1 MFSTGFLFYTSPFD
15 RKSDYT
21 GFVACPYCG
30 GNYTLKTNYY
40 YGVTGKRETKFLVC
54 NTNRHAKRCEGENVP
69 LDEFKK
75 GVTTLTKKIKDNMQ
89 FFKEYLIESFSGK
102 DKDAKKTRIAE
113 IDKEIASLKERLKE
127 FVDKFDDYSIAL
139 GKELMEKISYLTSER
154 LNLENSL
161 LIAGSAESRAKNI
174 LKEFEAIPTII
185 KEFEDFDFRKLYS
198 RAVVMNKSEVLLIV
212 GNPDVSKLPLSS
224 VGELKIQVSYKVK
237 ITDYHINF
245 SVYANI

>member
-1 MFSTGFLFYTSPFD
+1 
-15 RKSDYT
+15 
-21 GFVACPYCG
+21 
-30 GNYTLKTNYY
+30 
-40 YGVTGKRETKFLVC
+40 
-54 NTNRHAKRCEGENVP
+54 
-69 LDEFKK
+69 
-75 GVTTLTKKIKDNMQ
+75 
-89 FFKEYLIESFSGK
+89 
-102 DKDAKKTRIAE
+102 
-113 IDKEIASLKERLKE
+113 
-127 FVDKFDDYSIAL
+127 
-139 GKELMEKISYLTSER
+139 MEKISYLTSER

-198 RAVVMNKSEVLLIV
+198 RAVVMNKSEVLLFV